1 MKKFLKICLFV
12 FLGFIALVIVLAI
25 ALPKSEDTAD
35 TTRSEPAPP
44 ESTPTPISWIS
55 VTAHDILQVYG
66 GNEIAGEQQF
76 AEKPLEVTG
85 SIGRPDYASFSNK
98 KRYSIPIRSD
108 ESFAMVS
115 LDCEMPV
122 NEDITAWVS
131 SLVEGSTVTV
141 RGYIRDDMTMG
152 ILDLDECT
160 PIRP

>member
-1 MKKFLKICLFV
+1 MKKLLKGCLFV
-12 FLGFIALVIVLAI
+12 FLGLLALGIVLAI
-25 ALPKSEDTAD
+25 ALPESEDTAG

-44 ESTPTPISWIS
+44 ESTPVPISWIS
-55 VTAHDILQVYG
+55 VTAHEILQVYD

-98 KRYSIPIRSD
+98 KRYAIPIRSD

-122 NEDITAWVS
+122 NDETTAWVS
-131 SLVEGSTVTV
+131 ALVEGSTVTV
-141 RGYIRDDMTMG
+141 RGYIRDDMTLG
-152 ILDLDECT
+152 ILNLDECT